1 MSNADHTTNEFGVVT
16 GSVVH
21 QLHVTVNPDGELVG
35 LPPGITYNMKQT
47 PTKPSGSFFSSLF
60 SRGGGGGGGGSASG
74 SSASAS
80 SGSGGSNGGEGG
92 GGGGGAPFE
101 VSGPFAVKHEVH
113 VSLDE
118 SSRSGL
124 RGLPREWEALLSVSG
139 ISQVDVKKNPQAV
152 LDVLKF
158 HIEGGSQSQPPL
170 PAKALLEQSL
180 ESARAAVF
188 DKTTDPTTLFK
199 LEEGQKLGEGA
210 SGVVRLGVDK
220 RTGNKVAIKIA
231 PAADMANLSNEI
243 ALQAMSAHSSI
254 VSLVGV
260 YLHKDQVWVS
270 VASGGA
276 LLLFP
281 PANHHVL
288 HFFFSYP
295 VLHTHTLHAHLFP
308 SLGALR
314 LY

>member
-60 SRGGGGGGGGSASG
+60 SRGGGGGGGGGSASG

-80 SGSGGSNGGEGG
+80 SGSGGSNGGE
-92 GGGGGAPFE
+92 GGGAPFE

-170 PAKALLEQSL
+170 PPKALLEQSL

-231 PAADMANLSNEI
+231 PATDMANLSNEI

-270 VASGGA
+270 GSGGA
-276 LLLFP
+276 LLY
-281 PANHHVL
+281 
-288 HFFFSYP
+288 FFLQSNLVSTFLPSYP
-295 VLHTHTLHAHLFP
+295 VLHTHTARTPLLLSWCA
-308 SLGALR
+308 
-314 LY
+314 